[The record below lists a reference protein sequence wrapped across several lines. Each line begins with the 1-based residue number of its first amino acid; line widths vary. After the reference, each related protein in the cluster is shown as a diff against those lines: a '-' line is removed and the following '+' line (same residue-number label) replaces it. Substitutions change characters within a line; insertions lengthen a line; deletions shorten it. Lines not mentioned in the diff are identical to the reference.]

1 MSKTNIQFDLIPYRL
16 KQDIN
21 YEIKS
26 VHILL
31 TVKTNSLQLLGKS

>member
-1 MSKTNIQFDLIPYRL
+1 MSKTNIQFDLIEYRF

-26 VHILL
+26 VDIL
-31 TVKTNSLQLLGKS
+31 